1 MSSKKDRAAE
11 KNEELEI
18 PENAL
23 ASARRLWVE
32 AGSDRWRLV
41 VAAVASVAYVCF
53 SVAAPAY
60 SARVIDY
67 LWGRIQVAFAEGRPF
82 SVTMADGG
90 PQVLTY
96 LCIWTAAWAFY

>member
-32 AGSDRWRLV
+32 AGPDRWRLV
-41 VAAVASVAYVCF
+41 VAAIASVAYV
-53 SVAAPAY
+53 
-60 SARVIDY
+60 
-67 LWGRIQVAFAEGRPF
+67 
-82 SVTMADGG
+82 
-90 PQVLTY
+90 
-96 LCIWTAAWAFY
+96 